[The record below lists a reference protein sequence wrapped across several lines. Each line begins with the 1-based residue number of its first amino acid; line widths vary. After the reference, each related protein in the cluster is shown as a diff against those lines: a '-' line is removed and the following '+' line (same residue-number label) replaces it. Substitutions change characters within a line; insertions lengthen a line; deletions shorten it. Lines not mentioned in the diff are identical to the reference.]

1 MERLQLE
8 TFQLRTRISSPK
20 KKLMARYH
28 PQILLKL
35 ERILARK
42 EEKVFLHHE
51 KVIFCT
57 L

>member
-57 L
+57 S